1 MQTFGSR
8 AEVFHGTA
16 MKTTGGLTKS
26 DLTQDKYGA
35 IISKAARKAALA
47 RMKAEGKQHLV
58 KVFKPKKERVWSS
71 TKGRYEKIQNI
82 SQENVVIL

>member
-1 MQTFGSR
+1 MIRYQFQQFEIFSGLNVYTKMQTFGSR

-35 IISKAARKAALA
+35 IISKAAQIRIGQN
-47 RMKAEGKQHLV
+47 EI
-58 KVFKPKKERVWSS
+58 
-71 TKGRYEKIQNI
+71 GRETT
-82 SQENVVIL
+82 LG